1 MMFGLSGSA
10 VFVVMCPGYFEV
22 TQCCFI

>member
-1 MMFGLSGSA
+1 MMFGLSGSD